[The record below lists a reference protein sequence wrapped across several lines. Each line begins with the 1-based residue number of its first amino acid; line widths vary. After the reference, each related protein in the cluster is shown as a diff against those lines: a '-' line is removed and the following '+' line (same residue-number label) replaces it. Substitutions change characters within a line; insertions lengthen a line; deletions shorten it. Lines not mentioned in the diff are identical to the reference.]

1 MKAVI
6 VAGGLGTRL
15 RPLTYH
21 RPKHLLPVANRPFLE
36 YQIALL
42 RSYGITDI
50 TFATNYLT
58 ELIESTFGDGG
69 RYGVSLRYVIE
80 KEPLG
85 TAGAIRNAL
94 GDDLDDTVLALNGDV
109 LTDFNL
115 QDLLDFHR
123 QHHAEAT
130 IALSMVRRP
139 HPFGILKLAP
149 DNRVLDW
156 YEPTE
161 EEKRSANLNPNSVEI
176 EDPIN
181 AGIYVL
187 SAATVRSIPLRNCS
201 IEREIYPQMIRDGA
215 PLYGSRHSGFW
226 QDIGRPSQYRA
237 ANWAVVER
245 AVKTEVPW
253 CRIANSARLANGVML
268 DERSCIGEGVE
279 IDEGARLQECI
290 IDCDVRIGSGAALS
304 QVVVDRGCVIE
315 EGVVINGP
323 AVLAAEAKIPR
334 GTLIE

>member
-21 RPKHLLPVANRPFLE
+21 RPKHLLPIANRPFLE
-36 YQIALL
+36 YQITLL

-50 TFATNYLT
+50 IFATNYLA
-58 ELIESTFGDGG
+58 EQIESTFGDGD

-94 GDDLDDTVLALNGDV
+94 GDEFDGTVIALNGDV

-123 QHHAEAT
+123 RRHAEVT
-130 IALSMVRRP
+130 IALCMVRRP
-139 HPFGILKLAP
+139 HPFGILKLAL
-149 DNRVLDW
+149 DHRILDW

-161 EEKRSANLNPNSVEI
+161 EEKRSANLNPKSEGI

-187 SAATVRSIPLRNCS
+187 SPAAVRSIPLRNCS
-201 IEREIYPQMIRDGA
+201 IEREIYPKMIREGA
-215 PLYGSRHSGFW
+215 PIYGSTHSGFW

-237 ANWAVVER
+237 ANWAVVEG
-245 AVKTEVPW
+245 AVKTEVSW
-253 CRIANSARLANGVML
+253 RRIAESARLGGGVMV
-268 DERSCIGEGVE
+268 DERSCIGERVE

-290 IDCDVRIGSGAALS
+290 IDCDVRIGSGAALL

-315 EGVVINGP
+315 DGVVINGP
-323 AVLAAEAKIPR
+323 AVLAADAKLPR